1 MFLFSGIAL
10 THIMDDELNVE
21 STLNFSEL
29 NGDFK
34 NVVSNEE
41 SKHKK
46 MTMTTTSP
54 TQVKL
59 EPVDHIVVLTES
71 TIDGSNSQRHH
82 LIRSSIANLTQTIH
96 EEAHAINK
104 TENITKLI
112 KFYTVVT
119 LVVIICGMVVL
130 FSVPFVL
137 YLTELPIMESRVIDG
152 ASFKSCTVSE

>member
-1 MFLFSGIAL
+1 
-10 THIMDDELNVE
+10 MDDELNIE

-59 EPVDHIVVLTES
+59 EPVDHNVVLKES
-71 TIDGSNSQRHH
+71 TIDGSNSQKHH
-82 LIRSSIANLTQTIH
+82 VIRSSIANLTETIH
-96 EEAHAINK
+96 EEARAINT
-104 TENITKLI
+104 TENVTKLI

-137 YLTELPIMESRVIDG
+137 YLTELPDIESHVIDG
-152 ASFKSCTVSE
+152 ASFESCTVSE